1 MRFQLNN
8 LAAIVN
14 SKEFISMKRL
24 GNTIP
29 KFSYLVAI
37 TLSMGV
43 VEGSTFIEGDPLP
56 DD

>member
-8 LAAIVN
+8 LAATVN